1 MNIWDRYADFVY
13 RIATGSRKLKII
25 ITLPIALLFFSLVAL
40 FVLASVWVDKRFLFF
55 HFDSSLWSLSLA
67 ILLLVLGWLICAW
80 PAIAFFQSRGT
91 PVPFNPPPKLMTT
104 GLYTY
109 IRNPML
115 LGLFVFLIGL
125 GVLFGSMSLT
135 FIFTPLFIL
144 INVLY
149 LKAIE
154 EKEME
159 KKFGIK
165 YLEYKKDVP
174 MFIPKL
180 ATIWKVIKRA
190 RVVDTNKK

>member
-1 MNIWDRYADFVY
+1 MNIWDRYANFVY
-13 RIATGSRKLKII
+13 RIATGSKKQKVI
-25 ITLPIALLFFSLVAL
+25 ITLPVALLFFILVAL
-40 FVLASVWVDKRFLFF
+40 FVLASIWVDKRFLFF
-55 HFDSSLWSLSLA
+55 HFDSSWWSLSLA
-67 ILLLVLGWLICAW
+67 IVLLVLGWFICAW
-80 PAIAFFQSRGT
+80 PAIVFVLARGT
-91 PVPFNPPPKLMTT
+91 PVPFNPPPKLITT

-115 LGLFVFLIGL
+115 LGLFIFLAGL
-125 GVLFGSMSLT
+125 GVLFGSLSLI

-149 LKAIE
+149 IKAIE

-159 KKFGIK
+159 KKFGIE

-180 ATIWKVIKRA
+180 ATIRKVIKQV
-190 RVVDTNKK
+190 RVADSNKQ